1 MLLKVGGYGLLRFN
15 MGMTPLGAQVL
26 FPLLATLAVIG
37 IIYGA
42 LAALAQTDVKRLVAY
57 SSVSHMGFIV
67 LGLFSMNATGMDGA
81 VIQMVNHGLTTGALF
96 ACVGR
101 HLRALPHPRDG
112 RAGRPLEAAAA
123 AGVLLHPGVARLGGG
138 AGPERVRRR
147 VPDPDRHV
155 RPEPAGRRARRRPA

>member
-1 MLLKVGGYGLLRFN
+1 MLLKVGSYGLLRFN
-15 MGMTPLGAQVL
+15 MGMTPLGAAAL

-42 LAALAQTDVKRLVAY
+42 LAALAQTDIKRLVAY

-67 LGLFSMNATGMDGA
+67 LGLFALNATGMDGA

-101 HLRALPHPRDG
+101 ASTSATTPARWPSW
-112 RAGRPLEAAAA
+112 AAS
-123 AGVLLHPGVARLGGG
+123 GTGCRSWPSSSSW
-138 AGPERVRRR
+138 RRW
-147 VPDPDRHV
+147 
-155 RPEPAGRRARRRPA
+155 ARRRCRV